1 LGDCKRDACSEAI
14 VQSLINE
21 NCKNIELS
29 IISNDEKALSEVQW
43 TEAFQ
48 KL

>member
-1 LGDCKRDACSEAI
+1 VGDCKRDACSEAI
-14 VQSLINE
+14 IQSLINE
-21 NCKNIELS
+21 DCKNIGLS
-29 IISNDEKALSEVQW
+29 IISNDEKALNEEQW